1 MLAFLLT
8 LLLACAPV
16 LLFLIIGVATEFL
29 APRQRHS
36 LGSRFPGGLWLVI
49 QPGLFI
55 LAAYPVMSL
64 WRQLGIEPPIDL
76 APLGFW
82 GGAAAMLLLFDGLR
96 YLAHRLEHKVF
107 WPIHGVHHSIRELH
121 AANSFAHPIEGLIE
135 AVCIV
140 IPLSLVHA
148 SREVVLVT
156 GAITGLQNVIIHAP
170 TRLHLGPLRA
180 IFVDSRFHRIHHSIE
195 VQHHDRNFGFL
206 FSFWDRLF
214 GTVHEPRPDEWPA
227 TGVDDLPP
235 PRTFV
240 GLLLHP
246 LQHFQRP
253 RRFRRTLG

>member
-8 LLLACAPV
+8 LSLACAPV
-16 LLFLIIGVATEFL
+16 LLFLIIGVAMEL
-29 APRQRHS
+29 LSPRQRHS
-36 LGSRFPGGLWLVI
+36 LASRFPGGLWLVI
-49 QPGLFI
+49 
-55 LAAYPVMSL
+55 
-64 WRQLGIEPPIDL
+64 
-76 APLGFW
+76 
-82 GGAAAMLLLFDGLR
+82 DGLR
-96 YLAHRLEHKVF
+96 YLAHRLEHKLF

-135 AVCIV
+135 AVCVV

-180 IFVDSRFHRIHHSIE
+180 IFVDSRFHRIHHSLE

-214 GTVHEPRPDEWPA
+214 GTAHEPGPDEWPA
-227 TGVDDLPP
+227 TGVDELPP
-235 PRTFV
+235 PRTFA

-253 RRFRRTLG
+253 RRFRRTPG